1 MGGRRFTKEEIA
13 CITDMYRRGL
23 PQREIA
29 MRFDRSQTA
38 ISDVLARTGTIKRPI
53 KETRALRWDGTL
65 NETQNILLGAIC
77 MECEKTTDNI
87 CYLTNDELAELVG
100 VSNISSDLTVLTR
113 KGFINRETILRNGF
127 GGGSTRKI
135 WMTENGT
142 EYLAEYRKSRKK
154 NETETI
160 AMPTSENATTDA
172 TAILNDILQE
182 LKHLSKRMD
191 EIAQIG
197 YDQRDREIV
206 YAKAQL
212 DKLSSISAALHKE
225 D

>member
-1 MGGRRFTKEEIA
+1 MSGQVS
-13 CITDMYRRGL
+13 RGSAGEY
-23 PQREIA
+23 QADERAGVAGSAGEYQA
-29 MRFDRSQTA
+29 DERA
-38 ISDVLARTGTIKRPI
+38 GVAR
-53 KETRALRWDGTL
+53 
-65 NETQNILLGAIC
+65 
-77 MECEKTTDNI
+77 
-87 CYLTNDELAELVG
+87 
-100 VSNISSDLTVLTR
+100 
-113 KGFINRETILRNGF
+113 NRETILRNGF